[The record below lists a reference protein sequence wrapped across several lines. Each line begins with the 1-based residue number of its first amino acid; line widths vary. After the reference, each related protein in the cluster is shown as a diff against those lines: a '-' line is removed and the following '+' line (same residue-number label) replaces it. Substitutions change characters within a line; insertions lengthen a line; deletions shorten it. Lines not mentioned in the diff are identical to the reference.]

1 MFVFLNRI
9 KKDTRTMV
17 SPQATSTKSPQKTG
31 IPVKKPESK
40 LPLPMSLNSRT
51 APAVVES
58 TVNLDSIRTYCTEDT
73 PAFLSQAGSQ
83 TDLSV
88 LSIDSSNNPSSR
100 KPGLDLSD
108 DSSNL
113 SGDNEDNILA
123 ECIQSGM
130 PKARLCPAVVPK
142 SHPLNLRQKINKTV
156 PNLTIGAKDEVEK
169 YEVEDSPC
177 QFSLRSSLS
186 DLTVDSVTVSK
197 RILSPLSKKD
207 VPLEELSRA
216 ESFSS
221 LSVESFGSTEN
232 AEQVLLE
239 QCISAGMPPAK
250 TNTSKSSSSK
260 NGEDAPAV
268 PTAGDSV
275 AAKAAGEI
283 NTNTITRKRDAK
295 NYKNIGCS
303 DSNQELIEAFVTWP
317 QQTIKKDF
325 EDNLLH
331 QETCKNSH
339 DTVNKCS
346 DLLDENDCN
355 VGEKNR
361 MLDPDAMIE
370 SLDRFTAELVSQS
383 SHLQQHNIS
392 ENKFENMQ
400 HSCGNNDTW
409 NEDTSPID
417 VSFPSISISAPLVK
431 SFNSESIDATD
442 KNNYNNVENSST
454 MTESTLIAIEA
465 TKIINEMQLSATSFD
480 LDHVKPPSVMDSII
494 SLTSSVSEMGH
505 LPLDSPRNSPLAI
518 RKRSLPPGLMV
529 RRALNLS
536 ASQGFM
542 RSFESLNGDG
552 PNSISSCSNLDHI
565 KPPSVMGGDY
575 LDLVDMENS
584 MISVASISSEM
595 EDAKTHF
602 YSETDVFEDCFTH
615 TIEQT
620 QQTLD
625 DVTITEYSDANSNT
639 PIQSDFGSS
648 STEST
653 PKRTKNNSLNRMTP
667 KQRRQLAKERYKTYT
682 VAAEMAVKEVV
693 NTDLTEHGMEN
704 GEIEKPKKITPSR
717 SRLSKLTPKERRNLD
732 PERFQTRVLD
742 GTYIPQMSTITTEVA
757 TKPSK
762 ISTIKQRRVEDRERF
777 RTRTL
782 SSSNNASSIEDDLH
796 LLLAKEASIVLTNLQ
811 AEELIDCE
819 TLSLVSNDDES
830 ENNSVCSVN
839 YRTYHK
845 SWGFSKTNLPIAPP
859 PQSTGDFEDDF
870 DKDTPK
876 GGKPKIVK
884 PGDLPDVPPEE
895 PEETKTV
902 RGRRKALYSK
912 KPVSK
917 VMSARNIKPL
927 HTITSNLVKNVTTA
941 MKKFNNNGNISL
953 PSAAKK
959 NKTIPVLPP
968 KGSKIPPT
976 KPSLKS
982 APNTTNTSPAHK
994 YNYSVPAVLKKR
1006 SSSNSS
1012 IPLKPSKSLERQGT
1026 FTKEDKRPP
1035 TSKIPESRIPTTKLP
1050 RAAVSTNSSNRTLLY
1065 SRSPSADRDFGFRF
1079 KRQIHNSSSS
1089 QSLQG
1094 TETNS
1099 RSSLGNTK
1107 RSSIPNM
1114 TTQRSHSNISIT
1126 SSDSAKSGK
1135 KQVVS
1140 KIAGLWKKT
1149 DVSSSTAPDKS
1160 KPPGKK
1166 PSIPIASKQNVKM
1179 RKKTPGTTNGDE
1191 PTKRLSRL
1199 GSFIQV
1205 EEISAT

>member
-1 MFVFLNRI
+1 MKYSTEIHFSNSCVLFFVFRM
-9 KKDTRTMV
+9 KDTRTMV
-17 SPQATSTKSPQKTG
+17 SPQVTSIKSPQKTG
-31 IPVKKPESK
+31 IPIKSTSNKSLESK
-40 LPLPMSLNSRT
+40 LPLPMSLKSRT
-51 APAVVES
+51 APAVVDS
-58 TVNLDSIRTYCTEDT
+58 TVNLDCTRTYCTEDT
-73 PAFLSQAGSQ
+73 PAFLSQTGSQ

-88 LSIDSSNNPSSR
+88 LSFESGSR
-100 KPGLDLSD
+100 KSGQDKVLLDLSD

-130 PKARLCPAVVPK
+130 PKAKWFVPK

-156 PNLTIGAKDEVEK
+156 SNLTTTGAKDEIEK

-186 DLTVDSVTVSK
+186 DLTVDGVTVSK
-197 RILSPLSKKD
+197 KIQSPVSKKE
-207 VPLEELSRA
+207 VPPEVLSRA
-216 ESFSS
+216 ESLSS

-239 QCISAGMPPAK
+239 QCISAGMP
-250 TNTSKSSSSK
+250 KSSSSK
-260 NGEDAPAV
+260 NGQIASAV
-268 PTAGDSV
+268 PTAGDDP
-275 AAKAAGEI
+275 AGEI
-283 NTNTITRKRDAK
+283 NTDTITRKRAGK
-295 NYKNIGCS
+295 NCSKKIGC
-303 DSNQELIEAFVTWP
+303 NELIEAFVTWP
-317 QQTIKKDF
+317 QPVPKKDF
-325 EDNLLH
+325 DDNLLAH
-331 QETCKNSH
+331 QETCKNNH
-339 DTVNKCS
+339 DSVNKCS
-346 DLLDENDCN
+346 ELLDENDCN

-370 SLDRFTAELVSQS
+370 SLDRFTAELVSQC

-392 ENKFENMQ
+392 ENKFENMLQ
-400 HSCGNNDTW
+400 SSGNNDTW

-431 SFNSESIDATD
+431 SFNSESVDTTD
-442 KNNYNNVENSST
+442 GNNINNIENSST

-465 TKIINEMQLSATSFD
+465 TKIINEMQLSVTSLD
-480 LDHVKPPSVMDSII
+480 LDHVKPPSVMDSMI
-494 SLTSSVSEMGH
+494 SLTSSVSEMRH
-505 LPLDSPRNSPLAI
+505 LPFDSPRSSPLAI

-552 PNSISSCSNLDHI
+552 LNSISSCSNLDHI

-615 TIEQT
+615 AVDQS
-620 QQTLD
+620 QQTLE

-653 PKRTKNNSLNRMTP
+653 PKRTKSSSLNRMTP

-682 VAAEMAVKEVV
+682 VAAEIIVKEVA
-693 NTDLTEHGMEN
+693 TSTA
-704 GEIEKPKKITPSR
+704 EIETPEEIIPSK
-717 SRLSKLTPKERRNLD
+717 SRLAKLTPKERRNLD

-742 GTYIPQMSTITTEVA
+742 PTSIPQMSDT

-762 ISTIKQRRVEDRERF
+762 ISTMKQRRMEDRERF

-782 SSSNNASSIEDDLH
+782 SSGNNTSSVEDDIH
-796 LLLAKEASIVLTNLQ
+796 LLLAKEANIVLTNLQ

-845 SWGFSKTNLPIAPP
+845 SWGFSKNNLPIAPP
-859 PQSTGDFEDDF
+859 HSHTATDDF
-870 DKDTPK
+870 DDPSK

-884 PGDLPDVPPEE
+884 PEDITITLPVIVPTEE
-895 PEETKTV
+895 PEEIKTV

-912 KPVSK
+912 QPVSK
-917 VMSARNIKPL
+917 LMSAKNIKPL
-927 HTITSNLVKNVTTA
+927 RTMTSNLVKNVTTT
-941 MKKFNNNGNISL
+941 MKKSL
-953 PSAAKK
+953 PNAGKK
-959 NKTIPVLPP
+959 NKTIPVIPVVSP
-968 KGSKIPPT
+968 KGNKIPAT

-994 YNYSVPAVLKKR
+994 NIVPPVLLKKR
-1006 SSSNSS
+1006 SSSNSA

-1026 FTKEDKRPP
+1026 FTKDDKKPP

-1050 RAAVSTNSSNRTLLY
+1050 RGAVQNKSVSSTSNTLLY

-1089 QSLQG
+1089 QSLQDARPTVG
-1094 TETNS
+1094 V
-1099 RSSLGNTK
+1099 TK

-1126 SSDSAKSGK
+1126 SSDSAKSTGK
-1135 KQVVS
+1135 KPVVS
-1140 KIAGLWKKT
+1140 RIAGLWKKT
-1149 DVSSSTAPDKS
+1149 GVSSNSGATTDKQ
-1160 KPPGKK
+1160 KNAAKK
-1166 PSIPIASKQNVKM
+1166 PSIPVKM
-1179 RKKTPGTTNGDE
+1179 RQKNPVDTTNGEE
-1191 PTKRLSRL
+1191 PAKRLSRL

-1205 EEISAT
+1205 EEIPVT